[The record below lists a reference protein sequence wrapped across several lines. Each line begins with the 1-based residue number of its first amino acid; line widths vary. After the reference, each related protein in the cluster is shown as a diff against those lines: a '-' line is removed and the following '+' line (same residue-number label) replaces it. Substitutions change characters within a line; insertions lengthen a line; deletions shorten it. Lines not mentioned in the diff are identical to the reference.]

1 MKRGACAVLEEVT
14 ETILE
19 QIVRTTHISD
29 SRTPSACPRPR
40 LSEVNL
46 RALTSAQPLYVQT
59 RTGLE
64 DEKIINNLLSPA
76 SRLGGVRLPISR
88 LSLNLDVE

>member
-19 QIVRTTHISD
+19 QIVRTIRIADLRMT
-29 SRTPSACPRPR
+29 SACAWPR
-40 LSEVNL
+40 LSWVNFH
-46 RALTSAQPLYVQT
+46 ALTSAQPLYVQT

-76 SRLGGVRLPISR
+76 SRLGGVRLPIHAFRST
-88 LSLNLDVE
+88 SM